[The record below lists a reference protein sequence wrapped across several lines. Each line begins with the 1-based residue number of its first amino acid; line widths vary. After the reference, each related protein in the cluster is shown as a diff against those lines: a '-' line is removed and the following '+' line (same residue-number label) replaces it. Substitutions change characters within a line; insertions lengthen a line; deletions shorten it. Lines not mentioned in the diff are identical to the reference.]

1 MGDAKAR
8 DRASLLTKYKNLM
21 TKSKNL
27 RICKCNDQE
36 NDKKNNAFKVLLYAE
51 VEVYRCLVQI
61 QDGQRAP

>member
-27 RICKCNDQE
+27 RLCICNDQE
-36 NDKKNNAFKVLLYAE
+36 NDKKNDAFKGLL
-51 VEVYRCLVQI
+51 
-61 QDGQRAP
+61 

>member
-36 NDKKNNAFKVLLYAE
+36 NDKKNDAFTRVCCTPKSKSKFAAV
-51 VEVYRCLVQI
+51 
-61 QDGQRAP
+61 